1 MFLADLQ
8 SICTQYHN
16 KVAKLEEDKYDLEI
30 SIMMKTLEVNS
41 LLVETQTTTIK
52 HSGVAFIG

>member
-8 SICTQYHN
+8 SICTQYHT

-30 SIMMKTLEVNS
+30 SIMMKTLEVN
-41 LLVETQTTTIK
+41 LLLAEKQVPTM
-52 HSGVAFIG
+52 